1 MPTKPSVENSEASAV
16 SQLLQRLANEGLL
29 IIYLLSAL
37 ILMIALATYSPADPS
52 WSTGGSGEEINNH
65 LKCARTHAHKVTERL
80 HRRSVKM
87 Y

>member
-16 SQLLQRLANEGLL
+16 SQLLQRLSNEGLL

-52 WSTGGSGEEINNH
+52 WSTGGSGEEINN
-65 LKCARTHAHKVTERL
+65 AIGA
-80 HRRSVKM
+80 
-87 Y
+87 